1 MERKATPINPF
12 YAATTVMLAVT
23 AVVAGCGGG
32 TKGGTASR
40 PSGATRQADY
50 SLAKSHMRVLTTLH
64 HAQLCSVL
72 SAAQA
77 RRILHAPAAPP
88 VYTHHPGVAVTCQWV
103 KRGQRGTSR
112 EQLYVS
118 ISSSINWTGT
128 QAVDRTLHG
137 KAVTIDGHP
146 GLAATRSGTGTW
158 AQVDV
163 ALGGGNDPVAQYR
176 APTMAAAQALA
187 SAATPHIMALG

>member
-1 MERKATPINPF
+1 MERKLTPVNPF

-32 TKGGTASR
+32 TKGQTAAH
-40 PSGATRQADY
+40 PSGSTRQADY
-50 SLAKSHMRVLTTLH
+50 SLAKSHLRVLTTLH
-64 HAQLCSVL
+64 RAQLCSAL

-88 VYTHHPGVAVTCQWV
+88 VYTHHPGVAVTCQWI
-103 KRGQRGTSR
+103 KRGQGRASR
-112 EQLYVS
+112 EQLYVG

-128 QAVDRTLHG
+128 EAVDRSLHG
-137 KAVTIDGHP
+137 QPVTIDGHAA
-146 GLAATRSGTGTW
+146 LAAARRGTITW

-163 ALGGGNDPVAQYR
+163 ALGGGDDPVAEYR
-176 APTMAAAQALA
+176 APTMAAARALA
-187 SAATPHIMALG
+187 TAATPHIMALG